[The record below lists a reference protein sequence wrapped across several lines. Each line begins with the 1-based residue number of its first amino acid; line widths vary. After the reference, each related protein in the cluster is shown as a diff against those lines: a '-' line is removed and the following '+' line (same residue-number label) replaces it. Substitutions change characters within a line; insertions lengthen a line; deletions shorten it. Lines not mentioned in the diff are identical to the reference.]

1 MFVYA
6 TWEMA
11 PTADIITKKTT
22 LTPNT
27 ATKMG
32 HIWLNANLEHL
43 SFIKVAQKQNLSIKF
58 QSSLHLQS
66 CQILVLSFK
75 GQTETQN
82 VWQPMD
88 PDSDDPTME
97 SFWLLFPF

>member
-1 MFVYA
+1 
-6 TWEMA
+6 
-11 PTADIITKKTT
+11 
-22 LTPNT
+22 
-27 ATKMG
+27 MG

-88 PDSDDPTME
+88 ADSDEPTKGVILTIV
-97 SFWLLFPF
+97 SILNTCV